1 MAAVG
6 GANKRPIVIRKIKK
20 VAGGHH
26 GGAWKVAYA
35 DFVTAMMAFFM
46 LLWLISNPD
55 KQRLK
60 GLAEYFSPAAIAMSP
75 TSDSAASPSGVGGM
89 PGAGGHARRAQ
100 AEASS
105 NPRGRPGAVS
115 RGPGAA
121 RGGTATIPDAS
132 MRVLA
137 QEMKVAIDS
146 LPPDQQ
152 GNRAMRVEEDREGL
166 RISLMDTAARSMFRS
181 GSATLT
187 PFAKETLARVAAR
200 LATSEAQIAI
210 EGHTDGTDTG
220 DGGWRL
226 SGERAIAARA
236 AMIAAGLPANRF
248 AEIVALSNTRPV
260 YPDQP
265 GRPENRRIAI
275 VALGEAQ
282 VLPSDA
288 SFAF

>member
-1 MAAVG
+1 MIELRGNYLPVRRLTRTFGFREDVPQKPEDSLVIIVESETAGHVGLLVDTIDDRREVVIKSLDQNLHPIRGLG
-6 GANKRPIVIRKIKK
+6 GATILGDGSI
-20 VAGGHH
+20 A
-26 GGAWKVAYA
+26 
-35 DFVTAMMAFFM
+35 
-46 LLWLISNPD
+46 LILDIEALVGPSAPPP
-55 KQRLK
+55 RYTVK
-60 GLAEYFSPAAIAMSP
+60 GL
-75 TSDSAASPSGVGGM
+75 
-89 PGAGGHARRAQ
+89 
-100 AEASS
+100 
-105 NPRGRPGAVS
+105 
-115 RGPGAA
+115 
-121 RGGTATIPDAS
+121 PDAS

-137 QEMKVAIDS
+137 QEMKIAIDS

-166 RISLMDTAARSMFRS
+166 RISLMDTTARSMFRN

-187 PFAKETLARVAAR
+187 PFARETLARVAAR

-210 EGHTDGTDTG
+210 EGHTDGIDTG
-220 DGGWRL
+220 DAGWRL

-236 AMIAAGLPANRF
+236 AMIDAGLPAARF

-265 GRPENRRIAI
+265 NRPENRRITI